1 MNKQQKNS
9 SGLSAFI
16 AAICIIIYLFALTQ
30 AAVRIYLSID
40 EQKAAAEREFSWIS
54 DLATST
60 GAQGFMDEQFIRTMN
75 NALGESFSLEA
86 LIVTGPDGEYGFEKH
101 HGRAITWVNNSP
113 RFINKLSLSSENYYR
128 PLPLRDVRN
137 ANIRAIAESFNFN
150 EISRI
155 LRETLFLILIGFAVS
170 FFTLL
175 LFLLLSKPSEKAK
188 VVSSPVD
195 DTVEEKTVVQKSEQ
209 QKPERESSIIINAG
223 PAIIE
228 KGPKEIYSSRGNIGW
243 EEDNAVTKHE
253 KKEPLIINAGP
264 AVMGKGPKG
273 LYSTRSN
280 IGWEE
285 YTNERLDSELHR
297 CSSTEHDLTL
307 ITMEFTDMTNDSM
320 FRQAAEEAASF
331 FGSRDMLFEY
341 GKYGISVI
349 LPGDDL
355 ETGISKSEKFH
366 QRMTG
371 KFPPGPN
378 SVSNL
383 FIGLSSRSGRLLNAE
398 RLMFES
404 KQALEKAKQDPK
416 SSIIAF
422 KSDPEKY
429 RAFIRNQS

>member
-1 MNKQQKNS
+1 MDKQKKSN

-16 AAICIIIYLFALTQ
+16 AAICIIIYLFALIQ

-40 EQKAAAEREFSWIS
+40 EQKLTAEREFTWIS
-54 DLATST
+54 NLALSE
-60 GAQGFMDEQFIRTMN
+60 GMRGFMDERFIRTMN
-75 NALGESFSLEA
+75 NTLGETSTIEA
-86 LIVTGPDGEYGFEKH
+86 LIVTGADGEYGFEKH
-101 HGRAITWVNNSP
+101 QGRAITWVNNSP
-113 RFINKLSLSSENYYR
+113 RFINRLSLSTENYYR
-128 PLPLRDVRN
+128 PLSLHNVRN
-137 ANIRAIAESFNFN
+137 ANIRAVAGTFNFN
-150 EISRI
+150 EISKI

-175 LFLLLSKPSEKAK
+175 LYLLLSKPTEKAK
-188 VVSSPVD
+188 VVSTPV
-195 DTVEEKTVVQKSEQ
+195 DTVEEQTVVQKPEQ
-209 QKPERESSIIINAG
+209 QKPERESIIINAG

-228 KGPKEIYSSRGNIGW
+228 KGSKEIYSSRGNIGL
-243 EEDNAVTKHE
+243 EEGDTVTRPGNW
-253 KKEPLIINAGP
+253 EPLVINAGP

-285 YTNERLDSELHR
+285 YTGERLDSELHR

-307 ITMEFTDMTNDSM
+307 ITMEFTDLTNDTM
-320 FRQAAEEAASF
+320 FNQAAGEATSF
-331 FGSRDMLFEY
+331 FGSRDLLFEY

-366 QRMTG
+366 QRMKG

-378 SVSNL
+378 SASNL
-383 FIGLSSRSGRLLNAE
+383 FIGLSSRAGRLLNAE

-404 KQALEKAKQDPK
+404 KQALEKAKQDPE

>member
-16 AAICIIIYLFALTQ
+16 AGICIIIYLFALAQ

-40 EQKAAAEREFSWIS
+40 EQKATAEREFSWIS

-60 GAQGFMDEQFIRTMN
+60 GAQGFMDETFIRTMN
-75 NALGESFSLEA
+75 NALGGSSSIEA

-101 HGRAITWVNNSP
+101 QGRAITWVNNSP
-113 RFINKLSLSSENYYR
+113 RFIKRLSLSSENYYK

-137 ANIRAIAESFNFN
+137 ANIRAAAGAFNFN
-150 EISRI
+150 EISKI
-155 LRETLFLILIGFAVS
+155 LKETLFLILIGFAVS

-175 LFLLLSKPSEKAK
+175 LYLLLSKPSEKAK
-188 VVSSPVD
+188 VVSAPVND
-195 DTVEEKTVVQKSEQ
+195 ITEEQTVVKKAEQ
-209 QKPERESSIIINAG
+209 QKPERESIIINAG

-228 KGPKEIYSSRGNIGW
+228 KGPKEIYSSRGNIDW
-243 EEDNAVTKHE
+243 EESGTFAKSG
-253 KKEPLIINAGP
+253 KQEPLIINAGP

-285 YTNERLDSELHR
+285 YTSDRLDSELHR

-320 FRQAAEEAASF
+320 FKQAAEEAASF

-341 GKYGISVI
+341 GKYGITAI

-366 QRMTG
+366 QKMTG

-404 KQALEKAKQDPK
+404 KQALEKAKQDPE